1 MKYGAADVARML
13 VEIGARE
20 GPLHSRLSHGLRE
33 LIDLGELPPDTVLPS
48 ERALADALTVSRTTV
63 VSAYA
68 TLQSEGRIERRQG
81 SGTRVCPPVR
91 SGRETV
97 SAGILA
103 GDHVSAQYLNGP
115 LATIDLSTAALP
127 MAECVADAA
136 TRITREQYLALGAHH
151 HGYHP
156 RGMAELRERIATYYC
171 STGLPTSADQILITS
186 GAQQALELVSHG
198 CLERGDAV
206 IAEEPTYRGA
216 LDAFVRAGARIHS
229 VPCEEHSLDVR
240 ALERLTTA
248 HVPRL
253 IYVQSTVHNP
263 TGAVLP
269 AGKRAALV
277 RVAEQHRSILLDD
290 TSLAETAFSPERPM
304 PLAAYT
310 RSERVITIGSL
321 SKLFWG
327 GLRLGWIR
335 GAANVIA
342 RLAQMKG
349 LSDLGT
355 SLVSQ
360 QIGLA
365 LFDVVEPTAVA
376 RRAELTEGLAALCRL
391 LRQHLPEWTWQEP
404 RGGASLWVRLPS
416 GDATGLAQVA
426 LRYGVAILPGAV
438 FSAGGATDDHL
449 RLPYALRPGVLSAG
463 VARLA
468 QAWEAY
474 TRHGVRAV
482 PTESITT

>member
-1 MKYGAADVARML
+1 MKYPAADVARML
-13 VEIGARE
+13 VETGARN
-20 GPLHSRLSHGLRE
+20 GPLHSQLSHGLRE
-33 LIDLGELPPDTVLPS
+33 LIDLGELPPDAILPS
-48 ERALADALTVSRTTV
+48 ERSLADALTVSRTTV

-68 TLQSEGRIERRQG
+68 ALQAEGRLERRQG
-81 SGTRVCPPVR
+81 SGTRVCAPTAAT
-91 SGRETV
+91 RETV

-115 LATIDLSTAALP
+115 LATIDFSTAALP
-127 MAECVADAA
+127 MAACVADVA
-136 TRITREQYLALGAHH
+136 TQITRDTYLALGEHH

-156 RGMAELRERIATYYC
+156 RGLIELRQRIADYY
-171 STGLPTSADQILITS
+171 TAAGLPTSAEQILITS
-186 GAQQALELVSHG
+186 GAQQALELVAHG

-206 IAEEPTYRGA
+206 ITEEPTYRGA
-216 LDAFVRAGARIHS
+216 LDAFARAGARMHA
-229 VPCEEHSLDVR
+229 VPCDEHSTDVT

-269 AGKRAALV
+269 ASRRGTLV
-277 RVAEQHRSILLDD
+277 HIAEQHRSILVDD
-290 TSLAETAFSPERPM
+290 TSLAETAFSKKRPL
-304 PLAAYT
+304 PLAAHT
-310 RSERVITIGSL
+310 RSDRIITIGSL

-327 GLRLGWIR
+327 GLRIGWIR
-335 GAANVIA
+335 GARKVVA

-360 QIGLA
+360 QIGLG
-365 LFDVVEPTAVA
+365 LFDLIEATART
-376 RRAELTEGLAALCRL
+376 RRSELTAGLATLTELLEQAL
-391 LRQHLPEWTWQEP
+391 PSWSWQEP
-404 RGGASLWVRLPS
+404 QGGASLWVRLPS

-438 FSAGGATDDHL
+438 FSATGTTDDHL
-449 RLPYALRPGVLSAG
+449 RLPYSLRRSVLTAG
-463 VARLA
+463 VSRLA

-474 TRHGVRAV
+474 TQHGVRAV
-482 PTESITT
+482 PTESVRT